1 MKIWHNLRFLIIH
14 FETLMYKSCIL
25 FSVLQLKTCP
35 TLTCIWSA
43 MLLEYA
49 GKAPVIARDTP
60 LWQIYCFQKLPPHVT
75 GRQTLWI
82 LVCKAYSLFEI
93 INHTLQFD
101 ICKRWCDGNWGGG
114 GGKVSFSLSPPS
126 LFLSFVM
133 LHVYITTLRKPFQ
146 NPPFYI
152 ILWMNLDLLCW
163 DFIQFLFT
171 V

>member
-1 MKIWHNLRFLIIH
+1 MYNLNKKICPFYDWIFFMIWSGQQQTLDFSGIFQVKYDIIDHCFQDFYEIFSFFTPFLSLIYNFSMKIWHNLRFLIIH

-60 LWQIYCFQKLPPHVT
+60 LWQIYCFPKLPPHVT

-82 LVCKAYSLFEI
+82 LVC
-93 INHTLQFD
+93 
-101 ICKRWCDGNWGGG
+101 
-114 GGKVSFSLSPPS
+114 
-126 LFLSFVM
+126 
-133 LHVYITTLRKPFQ
+133 
-146 NPPFYI
+146 
-152 ILWMNLDLLCW
+152 
-163 DFIQFLFT
+163 
-171 V
+171 

>member
-1 MKIWHNLRFLIIH
+1 MRKICPFYDWIFFMIWSGQQQTLDFSGIFQVKYVIIDHCFKISMTPFLSLIYNFSMKIWHNLRFLIIH

-60 LWQIYCFQKLPPHVT
+60 LWQIYCFPKLPPHVT

-93 INHTLQFD
+93 INRTL
-101 ICKRWCDGNWGGG
+101 
-114 GGKVSFSLSPPS
+114 
-126 LFLSFVM
+126 
-133 LHVYITTLRKPFQ
+133 
-146 NPPFYI
+146 
-152 ILWMNLDLLCW
+152 
-163 DFIQFLFT
+163 
-171 V
+171 